1 MELDVLRSRIRAVI
15 FAILGIIEALLFL
28 RITLDLIS
36 ADSSN
41 GIVSLVSQITS
52 VFIFPFEGLITLPQ
66 SGILMFI
73 NEAAIIAFIVYIL
86 VAIAL
91 SEFITSFLFDNFKD
105 VFQNFVDAIFKFLE
119 SFLILRILFDLFAVG
134 LNLES
139 PLFVKVIYGST
150 EWAQGVIFEQPFL
163 SGRINLSTLLWLI
176 IIIVIDL
183 LTERFVD
190 GVFIQLNDFS
200 KKFNIHLPKRP
211 KIKLL
216 SKFNI
221 KSYFKKILESGTK
234 KVEISDSPNP
244 SLDISK
250 IPAPTGIASPLNI
263 TTIESI
269 LRNET
274 LEQTTID
281 SIKEEILNP
290 KPVNKSTI
298 QEGWLFN

>member
-15 FAILGIIEALLFL
+15 FAILGIIEAFLFL

-250 IPAPTGIASPLNI
+250 IPAPTGIASPLNV

-298 QEGWLFN
+298 QEG

>member
-15 FAILGIIEALLFL
+15 FAILGIMEAFLFL

-139 PLFVKVIYGST
+139 PLFVRVIYGST

-221 KSYFKKILESGTK
+221 KSYFKKILEFGTK

-250 IPAPTGIASPLNI
+250 IPAPTGIASPLNV

-298 QEGWLFN
+298 QEG